1 MSNFSHFS
9 RTEGIGAG
17 WVSPY
22 PKLGVN
28 VKIGDDEK
36 HAAKRFGTFLTHM
49 MKISGESRMV

>member
-22 PKLGVN
+22 PELGVN
-28 VKIGDDEK
+28 VKIDDDAT
-36 HAAKRFGTFLTHM
+36 HAAKGFGKVF
-49 MKISGESRMV
+49 

>member
-28 VKIGDDEK
+28 VKIGDDAK
-36 HAAKRFGTFLTHM
+36 HAAKRFGKVF
-49 MKISGESRMV
+49 